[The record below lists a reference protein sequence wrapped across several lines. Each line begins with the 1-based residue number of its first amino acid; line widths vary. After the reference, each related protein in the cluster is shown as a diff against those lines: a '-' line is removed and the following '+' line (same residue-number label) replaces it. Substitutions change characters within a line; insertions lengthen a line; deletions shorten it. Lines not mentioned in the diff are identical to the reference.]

1 MYVVEFNDEWI
12 PPKDLDHGYTILFE
26 GENFD
31 EYLINF
37 YYATLV
43 IIGADLIPVNEG
55 ELLS

>member
-1 MYVVEFNDEWI
+1 MYIVEFNDDWI
-12 PPKDLDHGYTILFE
+12 PPKDLDNGYTILFE
-26 GENFD
+26 GENLD
-31 EYLINF
+31 EYFINF

>member
-12 PPKDLDHGYTILFE
+12 PPKDLDKDSTILFE
-26 GENFD
+26 GDNFE

-43 IIGADLIPVNEG
+43 IIGADLIPVSEG
-55 ELLS
+55 ELYA